1 MIRSRQFETSTTL
14 DKEYDPT
21 HLVHDAQRYLRW
33 YADESVKARHDLPWS
48 LDIRFGAGADE
59 TVDIS
64 PAPQPNAPVVV
75 FIHGGYWQSF
85 SSKEFSFVAR
95 GLRANGLT
103 VVLTNHS
110 LCPAVT
116 IADITRQSRSAMKW
130 IYENIRAFHGD
141 PDRIF
146 VVGHSAGGHQ
156 VAMLLSTRWHEDY
169 GLPQDIIKGA
179 IPISGIFDL
188 RPLRHTS
195 MQKNLGLN
203 HEVVLDQSPIFHV
216 PDMGPPLLV
225 SVGDDESA
233 EFKRQSNEYLTLW
246 QRNGLPGRLFIQRGR
261 NHFDAIEGLVDAES
275 VLCKTVVEFIAQ
287 CEWQE
292 PPPSLRRI
300 TIPPVPTRH
309 IALAPFVGPTV
320 AENAAPSVIAPV
332 TKASTKVLPGPPVMP
347 ARRDEKLDVSFA
359 QERLWFVHRL
369 FPGTI
374 VYNEPI
380 IIRMDGAVDATVL
393 ERALTEIVRRHEAW
407 RTVFAVIDGAPK
419 QKILPPRP
427 FHLDSVD
434 AGTWP
439 EDIRESEAARAAVE
453 HARRPFH
460 LEQGPLVRA
469 LLIRFGDAEARLVIT
484 AHHIVV
490 DGVSFFNVFLPELS
504 ALYAAFS
511 LGKPSPLPEP
521 SLHYADFAAWQRM
534 WLSEAALAP
543 KLAYWK
549 SHMAGFSD
557 LPLPTDFPRP
567 QSPTGRGARAA
578 VAVSSELVTK
588 LRAIAQR
595 TGVTLFTTLLAAW
608 KTLLFRYSGQSDIIV
623 GSAAAGRPRP
633 EFEGLI
639 GFFNNNL
646 VLRTQLDAAMSFI
659 DLLPKVGDV
668 LKAAREHQDVP
679 FDRLVNEL
687 GGRRDPNENPLY
699 NNTFILMPPIA
710 PLAATPNW
718 NAGRIDIGVAK
729 VDLYLELHQRSS
741 GLVGHIEYQ
750 TELFAKETIER
761 MVGHFGVLLES
772 IVRDP
777 AARLE
782 DLAILTRA
790 EEQQL
795 AEWQGPRVKA
805 KPEEEFV
812 SLEGLFEAQVDRSPL
827 AIAVEQGDTRLTYA
841 ELDVRANRLAHYLRA
856 LGVQPDTLVGLCI
869 ERSIDAMVAILGVL
883 KAGGAFVPLDPSY
896 PSERLRFMLEDA
908 SISILL
914 TNRKNAG
921 VLPEYGGRTIVLDD
935 EAAAIAAQAE
945 SRPVSNAGH
954 EHLAYVIYTSGSTG
968 RPKGVMVE
976 RRGLYYLARG
986 LETMFGLGVGTRVLQ
1001 FFSLTF
1007 DVSIWELAMTWPV
1020 GATLVVTDSNAI
1032 APGANLT
1039 KTLQEKHIDVVAMT
1053 PSALAVTP
1061 HDELPRLHTIITA
1074 GEALPESLVNKWAH
1088 GRRFVNAYGPTE
1100 TTVVSVL
1107 GDCRRG
1113 EGKPSIGRPF
1123 DHIPVYILDDH
1134 MHPVPIGIPGELYI
1148 GGPVVA
1154 RGYLNRPELTRDRF
1168 LENLIPNAAETRFY
1182 KTGDRV
1188 KWRGDGQIDYLGR
1201 TDRQIKLR
1209 GYRVELGEIEVELGL
1224 HPAIEMAAVQVVS
1237 FAGDPRLVGYV
1248 LPRRPAPSDL
1258 VDALK
1263 KHLRERLPEY
1273 MVPAT
1278 FVVLDRM
1285 PVNSSGKIDRA
1296 SLPMPVER
1304 APVIAPTANSLE
1316 HAVTSIWKEV
1326 LGQSDVGIDSPFFEL
1341 GGHSLAMAR
1350 VQAKLQTQLGV
1361 DIDMMTMLRLPTIR
1375 KLATHLSTLPNLKL
1389 QPTPKPSTDAAPA
1402 KAPAP
1407 ARADAI
1413 AIVGMAIRAP
1423 GVRGPDD
1430 LWEVV
1435 RTGRETIQRMDPED
1449 LIAAG
1454 ADPARVRQANFIPA
1468 EGVLEDADHFDAAFF
1483 GFNDADATWLDPQQR
1498 LFLECAYE
1506 SLEHAGVDPGRYPSQ
1521 IGVFAGAAIPRYWL
1535 GPVMKALG
1543 AASSD
1548 QERYRAQTL
1557 NATDF
1562 LATRVA
1568 FKLGLKGP
1576 AVVVQTACSTS
1587 LSAIHMARQ
1596 SLLAGDCNM
1605 AIAGGV
1611 SLSALSPRDFGHLH
1625 VEGGI
1630 ESADGHCRPFDA
1642 DASGMVKSSG
1652 IAIVVLKRLAD
1663 AIADRDT
1670 IHAVILGSAMNNDG
1684 SDKIGFTAPSE
1695 DGVAAVVAKACET
1708 ARVDP
1713 ATIEFVE
1720 THGTGTRLGDP
1731 TEVRALTRAYRK
1743 STDRRGY
1750 CALGALKA
1758 NLGHMDAAAGAA
1770 GLIKAALALEHA
1782 TIPPVP
1788 GYRNP
1793 NPLLNLETSPFFM
1806 SDRARPW
1813 PRANGPRRAGVSALG
1828 IGGTNVHVVLEE
1840 PPALEASTESRP
1852 YQLLCLSARTP
1863 ETLSAVSQK
1872 LRGYLGTHASAQLA
1886 DVAYTLAVG
1895 RAPMRHR
1902 TTVVCRNV
1910 MGAIGALIS
1919 VPPSPSAPA
1928 VPTTTRPVVFLF
1940 PGHGAQYL
1948 QMGRDLYDAEPV
1960 FRIEIDRCFDIVRED
1975 ARLDLRP
1982 LLAGGAENERLLDE
1996 MGWAQPFLF
2005 AIEYA
2010 LAKQLMAWGIKPAA
2024 MLGHSLGEYVAAC
2037 IAGVFSLRDA
2047 LSLVV
2052 ARGQL
2057 MDSTPAG
2064 SMLTAFTDVRTI
2076 TQFLGDGIAIATYA
2090 PDCVVLSGATEL
2102 IDKVRVRLT
2111 NAGIETSDV
2120 RVSRAS
2126 HSPMMHGIRADFR
2139 AHVARTERN
2148 APGIPIISNVTG
2160 KYMNVDQAT
2169 HADAWADH
2177 LCNPVRLTDA
2187 FDTLFDLESPICIE
2201 VGPGS
2206 ALGSLLK
2213 AHPRFDGETCE
2224 IVGTLPS
2231 ARKRAES
2238 SCAALFRGLGRL
2250 WELGLDVDWQ
2260 AFYAHEKR
2268 RRIPLPT
2275 YPFER
2280 RRYNLEAAPP
2290 KVPKPNEQAA
2300 APPLEPAPLDVRAVE
2315 ITRELGATSIDEAPG
2330 LLARMENLCAHLV
2343 LDFFARRLGDTLERP
2358 RSMEAL
2364 QKDTGI
2370 LPKYTPMFNSLVRV
2384 LERAGMATRQGSDAI
2399 SIRSEGVGRSAGLAV
2414 SFRRDEPKFLGLSL
2428 FLEHCVAHY
2437 DEALTGEIE
2446 PIGVLYPD
2454 GTDAFY
2460 EECMRENAAFYYHVY
2475 MALARDVVVDI
2486 MKRHRDKKVRILE
2499 VGAGHG
2505 RLTWP
2510 LVERLRGENVEYHFT
2525 DIGRSFLH
2533 VAEREAKK
2541 RRIPWM
2547 KFLRFDLNR
2556 APSEQ
2561 GFHEGYDIILGL
2573 DSVHVAL
2580 DLPSSLVKL
2589 RELLIP
2595 GGALVCVETT
2605 RVGTWGHLVWGL
2617 APGYWDVVRARGALT
2632 MTLSDWQRE
2641 LKRAGF
2647 ANVETVPKD
2656 PARQRVEDSAL
2667 IIAEHPT
2674 RSSELKTNVW
2684 HDLAALTSASNGEV
2698 SISTMDEAPVASR
2711 IPMSTTAADSAP
2723 SIAQHLWKRMLGI
2736 SQVPPGAN
2744 FFELGG
2750 DSLLA
2755 VHFLAEFNLR
2765 TGRKIKMAQFM
2776 ANPTV
2781 HGIKTLMDSP
2791 AAMTSTPMTPVSHE
2805 PATQPNA
2812 SSHVQLQ
2819 APSEMPRR
2827 IRIPT
2832 PFPSR
2837 RAIQT
2842 FDQDEAELRAFL
2854 DRFVEWMCMRDGA
2867 ALGAM
2872 FAPNHPCVSIGVSD
2886 DILEG
2891 SMSIRAH
2898 YERKMASLVDLRACV
2913 RDAKV
2918 LVFAG
2923 GRAATITARF
2933 DSEQTSAQDE
2943 RQAIYHDTRLS
2954 LVLEKHEGA
2963 WRVIHMH
2970 CSLPVGESA
2979 RT

>member
-21 HLVHDAQRYLRW
+21 HIVHDAQRYIRW
-33 YADESVKARHDLPWS
+33 YADESVKARHELPWS

-59 TVDIS
+59 TIDIS
-64 PAPQPNAPVVV
+64 PASQPNAPVVV

-169 GLPQDIIKGA
+169 GLPQDVIKGA

-225 SVGDDESA
+225 SFGDDESA

-300 TIPPVPTRH
+300 TIPPVPTHH
-309 IALAPFVGPTV
+309 IALAPFVGPSV
-320 AENAAPSVIAPV
+320 AESPAPSVIAPV
-332 TKASTKVLPGPPVMP
+332 TKPSTKTLAGPPVMP

-419 QKILPPRP
+419 QRILPPQP

-434 AGTWP
+434 AGAWP
-439 EDIRESEAARAAVE
+439 EDIRESEATRAAVE

-511 LGKPSPLPEP
+511 LGKRSPLPEP

-534 WLSEAALAP
+534 WLSEATLAP

-578 VAVSSELVTK
+578 VAVSAELVTK
-588 LRAIAQR
+588 LRALAQR
-595 TGVTLFTTLLAAW
+595 AGVTLFTTLLAAW

-646 VLRTQLDAAMSFI
+646 VLRTHLDAAMSFI

-687 GGRRDPNENPLY
+687 GARRGPNENPLY

-772 IVRDP
+772 IARDP
-777 AARLE
+777 AARLA

-790 EEQQL
+790 EEEQL

-812 SLEGLFEAQVDRSPL
+812 SLEGLFEAQVDRSPA
-827 AIAVEQGDTRLTYA
+827 AIAVEQGDMQLTYA

-883 KAGGAFVPLDPSY
+883 KAGGAYVPLDPSY

-921 VLPEYGGRTIVLDD
+921 VLPQYGGRTIVLDD
-935 EAAAIAAQAE
+935 EASAIAAQAE

-976 RRGLYYLARG
+976 RRGLYYLAKAQKKQ
-986 LETMFGLGVGTRVLQ
+986 FGLGVGSRILQ
-1001 FFSLTF
+1001 FFPINSDGAVWDFTLG
-1007 DVSIWELAMTWPV
+1007 WPV
-1020 GATLVVTDSNAI
+1020 GATLVLASSEAMLG
-1032 APGANLT
+1032 GASLAEC
-1039 KTLQEKHIDVVAMT
+1039 LHDDDIHAVVMT
-1053 PSALAVTP
+1053 PSALTTV
-1061 HDELPRLHTIITA
+1061 PRREMPALRTIITA
-1074 GEALPESLVNKWAH
+1074 GEALSAVLLDRWAS
-1088 GRRFVNAYGPTE
+1088 GRCFFNAYGPTE
-1100 TTVVSVL
+1100 ATVATTLVECPP
-1107 GDCRRG
+1107 GA
-1113 EGKPSIGRPF
+1113 GKPPIGQPI
-1123 DHIPVYILDDH
+1123 DHASVFILDGD
-1134 MHPVPIGIPGELYI
+1134 MRPVPIGIPGELFI
-1148 GGPVVA
+1148 GGPGVA
-1154 RGYLNRPELTRDRF
+1154 RGYLNRPDLTSNYF
-1168 LENLIPNAAETRFY
+1168 LESPFAETAGTKLYR
-1182 KTGDRV
+1182 TGDRA
-1188 KWRGDGQIDYLGR
+1188 KWRPDGRIEYIGR
-1201 TDRQIKLR
+1201 MDDQVKLR
-1209 GYRVELGEIEVELGL
+1209 GFRIELGEIEAELGR
-1224 HPAIEMAAVQVVS
+1224 HAAVEMAAVSMIEV
-1237 FAGDPRLVGYV
+1237 AGDRRLAAYV
-1248 LPRRPAPSDL
+1248 TPARTAPPNLADM
-1258 VDALK
+1258 LK
-1263 KHLRERLPEY
+1263 QYLRERLPEY
-1273 MVPAT
+1273 MIPVT
-1278 FVVLDRM
+1278 FVMLDRM
-1285 PVNSSGKIDRA
+1285 PLNPIGKIDRA
-1296 SLPMPVER
+1296 ALPLPTAS
-1304 APVIAPTANSLE
+1304 APVAAPISTALE
-1316 HAVTSIWKEV
+1316 QSVARIWKDILGLAEV
-1326 LGQSDVGIDSPFFEL
+1326 SVDSPFFDI
-1341 GGHSLAMAR
+1341 GGHSLALAR
-1350 VQAKLQTQLGV
+1350 VQAQLHSQLGV
-1361 DIDMMTMLRLPTIR
+1361 HVDMMTLLQLPTIR
-1375 KLATHLSTLPNLKL
+1375 KLATHLATVPHPKQPLPS
-1389 QPTPKPSTDAAPA
+1389 PTAHAAPTA
-1402 KAPAP
+1402 TPAP
-1407 ARADAI
+1407 HRTDAI

-1435 RTGRETIQRMDPED
+1435 RTGRETIRSLDPED

-1454 ADPARVRQANFIPA
+1454 ADPARVRQTNFVPA
-1468 EGVLEDADHFDAAFF
+1468 EGILEGADCFDAAFF
-1483 GFNDADATWLDPQQR
+1483 GYNEADATWMDPQQR

-1506 SLEHAGVDPGRYPSQ
+1506 ALEHAGVDPSRYQQP
-1521 IGVFAGAAIPRYWL
+1521 IGVFAGAGMPRYLL
-1535 GPVMKALG
+1535 GPVMAALG
-1543 AASSD
+1543 ATAGD
-1548 QERYRAQTL
+1548 HERYRAQTL
-1557 NATDF
+1557 NGTDF

-1568 FKLGLKGP
+1568 FKCGLKGP

-1587 LSAIHMARQ
+1587 LSAVHVARQ
-1596 SLLAGDCNM
+1596 SLLAGDCDI

-1611 SLSALSPRDFGHLH
+1611 SLSSLSPRDWGYLH

-1642 DASGMVKSSG
+1642 DASGIVKSSG
-1652 IAIVVLKRLAD
+1652 VAIVVLKRLAD
-1663 AIADRDT
+1663 ALADRDT

-1684 SDKIGFTAPSE
+1684 TDKVGFTAPSE
-1695 DGVAAVVAKACET
+1695 EGVTAVVSKAYQL
-1708 ARVDP
+1708 ARVEP

-1720 THGTGTRLGDP
+1720 AHGTGTRLGDP

-1743 STDRRGY
+1743 STDRQGY
-1750 CALGALKA
+1750 CALGTLKA

-1770 GLIKAALALEHA
+1770 GLIKATLVLENA

-1793 NPLLNLETSPFFM
+1793 NPLLGLETSPFFI

-1813 PRANGPRRAGVSALG
+1813 PSGNSPRRAGVTSLG

-1840 PPALEASTESRP
+1840 PPAMEPSGESRP
-1852 YQLLCLSARTP
+1852 YQLLCLSARTQ
-1863 ETLSAVSQK
+1863 EALSAVSHK
-1872 LRGYLGTHASAQLA
+1872 LRGHLGTHSSARLA

-1895 RAPMRHR
+1895 RTPMRHR
-1902 TTVVCRNV
+1902 TTVICRNA

-1919 VPPSPSAPA
+1919 VPPNPSAPA
-1928 VPTTTRPVVFLF
+1928 VPTTARPVVFLF

-1948 QMGRDLYDAEPV
+1948 QMGRDLYEAEPV
-1960 FRIEIDRCFDIVRED
+1960 FRAEIDRCCDIVRQD

-1982 LLAGGAENERLLDE
+1982 LLSGGAENERLLDE
-1996 MGWAQPFLF
+1996 MGWAQPLLF
-2005 AIEYA
+2005 AVEYA

-2047 LSLVV
+2047 LALVV

-2076 TQFLGDGIAIATYA
+2076 AQFLGDGIAIATYA
-2090 PDCVVLSGATEL
+2090 PNCVVLSGPTEL
-2102 IDKVRVRLT
+2102 IDKARARLGS
-2111 NAGIETSDV
+2111 AGVETSDV

-2126 HSPMMHGIRADFR
+2126 HSPMMHAIRADFR
-2139 AHVARTERN
+2139 ACVDRTERKT
-2148 APGIPIISNVTG
+2148 PSIPIISNVTG
-2160 KYMNVDQAT
+2160 KYMNADQAT

-2177 LCNPVRLTDA
+2177 LCNPVRLTDG

-2206 ALGSLLK
+2206 TLGSLLK
-2213 AHPRFDGETCE
+2213 AHSRFDGETCE
-2224 IVGTLPS
+2224 VVGTLPS

-2238 SCAALFRGLGRL
+2238 SCAALLRGLGQL
-2250 WELGLDVDWQ
+2250 WELGVDIDWQ

-2290 KVPKPNEQAA
+2290 DVPASNEQAA
-2300 APPLEPAPLDVRAVE
+2300 APPEDPAPLDVRAAE
-2315 ITRELGATSIDEAPG
+2315 ITRELGAISIDEVPG
-2330 LLARMENLCAHLV
+2330 LSARIENLGAHLV

-2358 RSMEAL
+2358 RTVDAL
-2364 QKDTGI
+2364 QKDTGV
-2370 LPKYTPMFNSLVRV
+2370 LPKYTPMFHFLVHV
-2384 LERAGMATRQGSDAI
+2384 LERAGMAHRRGSDEI
-2399 SIRSEGVGRSAGLAV
+2399 SINGSGVGRSAALAV
-2414 SFRRDEPKFLGLSL
+2414 SFRRDEPQFLGQSL
-2428 FLEHCVAHY
+2428 FLEHCVTHY

-2460 EECMRENAAFYYHVY
+2460 EECMRENAAFYYRVY
-2475 MALARDVVVDI
+2475 TALARDVVVDVV
-2486 MKRHRDKKVRILE
+2486 KRRRDKKIRILE

-2533 VAEREAKK
+2533 TAEREAKK

-2556 APSEQ
+2556 SPSEQ
-2561 GFHEGYDIILGL
+2561 ELHERYDVIVGL
-2573 DSVHVAL
+2573 DAVHVAL
-2580 DLPSSLVKL
+2580 DLHASLAIL
-2589 RELLIP
+2589 RELLVP

-2605 RVGTWGHLVWGL
+2605 RMSTWGRLVWGL
-2617 APGYWDVVRARGALT
+2617 APGFWDILAARGTLT
-2632 MTLSDWQRE
+2632 MTLSDWHRA

-2647 ANVETVPKD
+2647 SAIETVPKD
-2656 PARQRVEDSAL
+2656 LARQRIEDSGL
-2667 IIAEHPT
+2667 VIAEHST
-2674 RSSELKTNVW
+2674 RPLDIKTNVW
-2684 HDLAALTSASNGEV
+2684 RDLAALTSATNTEV
-2698 SISTMDEAPVASR
+2698 AISTMDEPPAASR
-2711 IPMSTTAADSAP
+2711 IPLSTNPADSAP
-2723 SIAQHLWKRMLGI
+2723 SIAKHLWQRMLGVQHI
-2736 SQVPPGAN
+2736 PPDAN
-2744 FFELGG
+2744 FFDLGG
-2750 DSLLA
+2750 DSLL
-2755 VHFLAEFNLR
+2755 V
-2765 TGRKIKMAQFM
+2765 
-2776 ANPTV
+2776 
-2781 HGIKTLMDSP
+2781 
-2791 AAMTSTPMTPVSHE
+2791 
-2805 PATQPNA
+2805 
-2812 SSHVQLQ
+2812 VQML
-2819 APSEMPRR
+2819 
-2827 IRIPT
+2827 
-2832 PFPSR
+2832 
-2837 RAIQT
+2837 
-2842 FDQDEAELRAFL
+2842 AELRARTGHTIKAPAFFAAPTLQGVMNLLRGEKTPTISHSSAIITRAHPPQNNPAPPTHEPHERDADRASALAFIKRFINWFQELDDAGVMAQLWADDAPCVLVRIEGGIVAGRDEIQQCYARCLGGIRYGRTRISNECIRFL
-2854 DRFVEWMCMRDGA
+2854 DGGNMACATAEIDAEV
-2867 ALGAM
+2867 
-2872 FAPNHPCVSIGVSD
+2872 
-2886 DILEG
+2886 
-2891 SMSIRAH
+2891 IRAVD
-2898 YERKMASLVDLRACV
+2898 ERKTTYRNIRATWVLVKQRAGWRALQVHYSVPVVDLLEEMTERHNERIGARAG
-2913 RDAKV
+2913 
-2918 LVFAG
+2918 VF
-2923 GRAATITARF
+2923 
-2933 DSEQTSAQDE
+2933 
-2943 RQAIYHDTRLS
+2943 
-2954 LVLEKHEGA
+2954 
-2963 WRVIHMH
+2963 
-2970 CSLPVGESA
+2970 P
-2979 RT
+2979 